1 MLINL
6 TLVEFENLPKKKQ
19 DNIKSRFGT
28 VLSMKLPVIYD
39 ENNLENLANDY
50 FIRITAAL
58 DSCANEPKENA
69 ICMEI
74 ATTLEKKLMSMLVA
88 SKINVLLNCWD

>member
-6 TLVEFENLPKKKQ
+6 TLTEFDNLPKKKQ
-19 DNIKSRFGT
+19 EKIKSRFGS
-28 VLSMKLPVIYD
+28 VLSIKLPVIYE
-39 ENNLENLANDY
+39 ENNLETLANDY

-69 ICMEI
+69 VCMEI
-74 ATTLEKKLMSMLVA
+74 ATSLEKKLMGMLIA

>member
-58 DSCANEPKENA
+58 DSCANDPKENA
-69 ICMEI
+69 VCMEI